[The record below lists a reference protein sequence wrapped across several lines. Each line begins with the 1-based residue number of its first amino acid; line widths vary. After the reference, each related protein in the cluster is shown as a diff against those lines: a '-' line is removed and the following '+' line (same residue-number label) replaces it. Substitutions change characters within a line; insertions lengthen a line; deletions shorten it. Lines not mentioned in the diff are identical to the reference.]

1 MLSDQGIASVTAT
14 STTDTTPAL
23 AISLAFVKFWL
34 FFIKGKVT
42 CRGGPRY
49 SIQDSAAS
57 ESALPAAA
65 LAAAALAAAALPA
78 AALPAAA
85 LPAAALAAAAL
96 PAAALAAAA
105 LAAAAL
111 AAAALPAAAL
121 PAAAL
126 PAAATMLRP
135 ILVHLIS
142 ARRAKCMSI
151 ASFYIRRCKVCR
163 ERNVEML
170 L

>member
-65 LAAAALAAAALPA
+65 LAAAALPAAARAAAAR
-78 AALPAAA
+78 
-85 LPAAALAAAAL
+85 PAAALAAAAR
-96 PAAALAAAA
+96 
-105 LAAAAL
+105 AAAAL

>member
-65 LAAAALAAAALPA
+65 LAAAALP
-78 AALPAAA
+78 
-85 LPAAALAAAAL
+85 
-96 PAAALAAAA
+96 
-105 LAAAAL
+105 AAAL

>member
-57 ESALPAAA
+57 ES
-65 LAAAALAAAALPA
+65 ALPA